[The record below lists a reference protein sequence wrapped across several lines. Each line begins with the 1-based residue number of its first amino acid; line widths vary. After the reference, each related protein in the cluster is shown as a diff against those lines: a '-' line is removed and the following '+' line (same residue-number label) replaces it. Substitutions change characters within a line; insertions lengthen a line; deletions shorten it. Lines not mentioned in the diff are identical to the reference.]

1 MNFPKI
7 NFRRAASA
15 NQILLDSLGKLE
27 RAVMRE
33 VWRRGRAA
41 EVSVREVCDALET
54 ELAYTTVMTTLDRL
68 HKKGLLARRKQSR
81 AFVYSAAFSPAE
93 LQREIAGNV
102 INHLLAD
109 TERQHVLSYFV
120 ESVGDRD
127 RALLDEL
134 ERLVQ
139 QKQRELENG

>member
-1 MNFPKI
+1 MDEI
-7 NFRRAASA
+7 
-15 NQILLDSLGKLE
+15 
-27 RAVMRE
+27 
-33 VWRRGRAA
+33 WRRGRAG
-41 EVSVREVCDALET
+41 EVSVREVCDALEA

-68 HKKGLLARRKQSR
+68 HKKGLLARRKESR

-93 LQREIAGNV
+93 LQREIAGSV

-109 TERQHVLSYFV
+109 TEQQHVLSHFV
-120 ESVGDRD
+120 ESVGELD

-139 QKQRELENG
+139 QKQRELENE